1 MKIYQVI
8 ILLATVVALWLLASC
23 RPAYGN
29 EELQAAEEIMESKP
43 DSAYGILK
51 GMDLTRLGSESQRA
65 RYALLMSIALD
76 KNYIDTTGFAVL
88 QPAID
93 YYPENGTADE
103 KLKTYYYQGVIYS
116 NRRDFEKALES
127 FSKALLHY
135 DNNDKSA
142 TAARLL
148 VAKGILHA
156 DLYDFNSA
164 TECYLRATKI
174 YEYLNRED
182 MRLDCLLN
190 ALNGSIVNNDKDL
203 ADSLMSV
210 CEKIESADIE
220 QTFKK
225 NRTVLAYHV
234 NFSDKEKIKGMIS
247 GQSEEVLT
255 DSYYMID
262 LALAHHKT
270 GNNIHALELLES
282 LDKNNIDYDT
292 LKYESVKV
300 MILDDLG
307 DYKNAL
313 STYYKLSSRE
323 FTINETRLK
332 QESHLIEEKLKLE
345 LTARKESEK
354 KTLIIWICSM
364 GIMLL
369 ISIIITLIFI
379 IRNHKTKKELALQ
392 KVLVQEQENIRLKYD
407 NETLSILKNDLEV
420 DRDLKAFEAKTLT
433 QEKREIELERDRKTL
448 EAEHLARKNRSLEQD
463 KDKHMLEAENLMRRI
478 ADLESEREQLQTLLD
493 APKELPAEVQ
503 NAIKIRVEMINEL
516 LAKHITKSDKYG
528 KPYEVWINEL
538 TTNIEAFLNS
548 NRLAFSA
555 SHPAFIDYLERHGLT
570 LDEIN
575 YVCLYALGLRS
586 KDVGAYMKRPSHVN
600 TSSRIRKKLG
610 LDVHS
615 TNLGIYIRKLL
626 KGEIPEA

>member
-8 ILLATVVALWLLASC
+8 ILLAIVVALWLLPSC

-29 EELQAAEEIMESKP
+29 EQMQAAEEIMESSP
-43 DSAYGILK
+43 DSAYDILK
-51 GMDLTRLGSESQRA
+51 GIDSTRLESESQRA

-93 YYPENGTADE
+93 YYLENGTADE
-103 KLKTYYYQGVIYS
+103 KLKTYYYQGVIFS

-135 DNNDKSA
+135 DNSDKSA

-156 DLYDFNSA
+156 DLYDFNTA
-164 TECYLRATKI
+164 TDCYLRAAAI
-174 YEYLNRED
+174 YEYLDRED
-182 MRLDCLLN
+182 MRFDCLLN
-190 ALNGSIVNNDKDL
+190 ALNGSIVINDKDL

-210 CEKIESADIE
+210 CDKIKPSDIE
-220 QTFKK
+220 LAFKK
-225 NRTVLAYHV
+225 NRSILAYHV
-234 NFSDKEKIKGMIS
+234 NFSDMEKIKGMIS
-247 GQSEEVLT
+247 GQNEEVLT

-270 GNNIHALELLES
+270 GNNKHALELLES

-300 MILDDLG
+300 MALEDLG

-313 STYYKLSSRE
+313 STFYGLSSRE
-323 FTINETRLK
+323 FSINETRLK

-345 LTARKESEK
+345 LNAQKESER
-354 KTLIIWICSM
+354 KTLIIWICFM

-369 ISIIITLIFI
+369 ISVIITLIFI
-379 IRNHKTKKELALQ
+379 LRNHKTKKELALQ
-392 KVLVQEQENIRLKYD
+392 KIIVQEQENIRLKSD
-407 NETLSILKNDLEV
+407 NETLSLLKNDLEI

-433 QEKREIELERDRKTL
+433 QEKREIELERDRKTI
-448 EAEHLARKNRSLEQD
+448 
-463 KDKHMLEAENLMRRI
+463 EAENLALKNRT
-478 ADLESEREQLQTLLD
+478 LEIEREKLQTLLD

-528 KPYEVWINEL
+528 KPYEIWINEL

-586 KDVGAYMKRPSHVN
+586 KDVGAYMKRPGHVN